1 MLSNL
6 AAGIHLVALNIG
18 LEEIPEI
25 SSFVNP
31 ASFLDLLHLYTV
43 METRIKSEI
52 MVSFFNRNPTLF
64 LILASRFSLFN

>member
-6 AAGIHLVALNIG
+6 AAIIHLVALNIG

-43 METRIKSEI
+43 METRIKSKI
-52 MVSFFNRNPTLF
+52 MVSVCLVFPTGLY
-64 LILASRFSLFN
+64 LD

>member
-52 MVSFFNRNPTLF
+52 MVSFFNRDPTLF
-64 LILASRFSLFN
+64 LISASRI

>member
-52 MVSFFNRNPTLF
+52 MVSFLNHDPCLCQHQES
-64 LILASRFSLFN
+64 LFSL

>member
-6 AAGIHLVALNIG
+6 AAGIHLVALEVG
-18 LEEIPEI
+18 QEELSEV

-43 METRIKSEI
+43 MEARIKTEI
-52 MVSFFNRNPTLF
+52 MVSSKLLSQIPVFWFVL
-64 LILASRFSLFN
+64 LSLVI